1 MVKIAGIAFDAYG
14 TLFDVYSVATLGEE
28 IYPGKGAE
36 LAAIWRSKQIEYTHL
51 RTLSDRY
58 KPFWEVTRDALRYA
72 IRKLELPVNDASI
85 ERLMLQYDA
94 LTAFPENLTAL
105 RALKALKIPL
115 VILSNGTQEMLRSAV
130 ASAGM
135 TGLFDHLLSVDA
147 VGRYKTSPQAYALGP
162 AALGVAAEEI
172 LFVSSNGWDAC
183 GASWYGYTSFWI
195 NRSGQPAEELD
206 IQPRV
211 TGNTLTSVVDYVRGL
226 AGPAV

>member
-1 MVKIAGIAFDAYG
+1 
-14 TLFDVYSVATLGEE
+14 
-28 IYPGKGAE
+28 
-36 LAAIWRSKQIEYTHL
+36 
-51 RTLSDRY
+51 
-58 KPFWEVTRDALRYA
+58 
-72 IRKLELPVNDASI
+72 
-85 ERLMLQYDA
+85 
-94 LTAFPENLTAL
+94 
-105 RALKALKIPL
+105 
-115 VILSNGTQEMLRSAV
+115 MLRSAV